1 MARKNE
7 WKDRVGVVYST
18 SADFQFQSTDSVETD
33 TLKPAA
39 QRLVVQ
45 LDRSGRA
52 GKTVTLVTGYV
63 GKTVDLENL
72 GKELKT
78 KCGTGGSVKNREI
91 LIQGDVRD
99 KVVALL
105 KTMGYSAKRSG

>member
-1 MARKNE
+1 MAKKND

-18 SADFQFQSTDSVETD
+18 SSDFQFQAASSEEAA
-33 TLKPAA
+33 TLTPAA

-63 GKTVDLENL
+63 GKTADLENL

-78 KCGTGGSVKNREI
+78 KCGTGGSVKNGEI

-99 KVVALL
+99 KVVEWL
-105 KTMGYSAKRSG
+105 KKMGYAAKRSG